1 MLKVGAGA
9 VAGAAGDPHKREE
22 EEGEGGRKLKR
33 WQKIERIFEERIFFR
48 FLKTSLF
55 FLQRQDFFV
64 FSRIFRSKKN
74 SRVVIFCFLEIF
86 RNFFIFGANFFEF
99 FSLSAET

>member
-22 EEGEGGRKLKR
+22 EEGEGERKLKR
-33 WQKIERIFEERIFFR
+33 WQKIESIFEERISFR

-55 FLQRQDFFV
+55 FFIVKIFFCLRSN
-64 FSRIFRSKKN
+64 FSIEKKFESCN
-74 SRVVIFCFLEIF
+74 FLF
-86 RNFFIFGANFFEF
+86 PRNF
-99 FSLSAET
+99 S

>member
-1 MLKVGAGA
+1 MLKGGAGA
-9 VAGAAGDPHKREE
+9 VAGAAGDPHKRE

-55 FLQRQDFFV
+55 FLHRLLPN
-64 FSRIFRSKKN
+64 FSIEKKFESCN
-74 SRVVIFCFLEIF
+74 FLF
-86 RNFFIFGANFFEF
+86 PRNF
-99 FSLSAET
+99 S

>member
-33 WQKIERIFEERIFFR
+33 WQKIERIFEERIFFA
-48 FLKTSLF
+48 F
-55 FLQRQDFFV
+55 
-64 FSRIFRSKKN
+64 
-74 SRVVIFCFLEIF
+74 
-86 RNFFIFGANFFEF
+86 
-99 FSLSAET
+99 